1 MGSPDSVLERR
12 ALPDQDEVP
21 VGKVLELGSR
31 YGNDEYDCS
40 CRTDCLLPVRSIKVC
55 ILGNIEFHP
64 LILGKGG
71 NSVDETCLH
80 VELLLGFL

>member
-31 YGNDEYDCS
+31 YGNDENDCS
-40 CRTDCLLPVRSIKVC
+40 CRTDCLSPSAQSKYAYWVIS
-55 ILGNIEFHP
+55 NFT
-64 LILGKGG
+64 
-71 NSVDETCLH
+71 DETCLH